1 MARWNKKNDW
11 AWTENQYG
19 ERPVDDVN
27 EIIRRLDME
36 LGRSKV
42 VLCLKSTHLRD
53 QILEYL
59 WWRHRKTANDIS
71 VPLHSLNEPRDWSSK
86 AEELW
91 TDWIQDTFPPERWTS
106 MILEPVFGTDERY
119 WESRVGGPGW
129 RMEIY
134 DMIQWWVQRE
144 WTIVD
149 KFDPLPDE
157 ETGSNMEDDAIMMDE
172 YDGRRRRR

>member
-1 MARWNKKNDW
+1 MATWNRWDDW

-27 EIIRRLDME
+27 EIIRRLTAE
-36 LGRSKV
+36 VKRSKAT
-42 VLCLKSTHLRD
+42 LCLKPAHLRN

-59 WWRHRKTANDIS
+59 WWRHRKTAHEIS
-71 VPLHSLNEPRDWSSK
+71 VPLHLMNEPSGWDSR

-91 TDWIQDTFPPERWTS
+91 ADWVYWTFPPERWVSGVLT
-106 MILEPVFGTDERY
+106 PVFGTDERY
-119 WESRVGGPGW
+119 WEHGVGGPGW
-129 RMEIY
+129 RMELY
-134 DMIQWWVQRE
+134 DMVQWWIQRD
-144 WTIVD
+144 WNIVD

-157 ETGSNMEDDAIMMDE
+157 ETGSNMEDDVVMMDE

>member
-1 MARWNKKNDW
+1 MTTVNRW

-27 EIIRRLDME
+27 AIIRRLDME
-36 LGRSKV
+36 VKRSKAS
-42 VLCLKSTHLRD
+42 LCLTVVRLRN

-59 WWRHRKTANDIS
+59 SWRHRKVAHEIS
-71 VPLHSLNEPRDWSSK
+71 APYHDLNEPRDWTPH
-86 AEELW
+86 AEDIW

-106 MILEPVFGTDERY
+106 MVLEPVFGTDERF

-134 DMIQWWVQRE
+134 DMLQWWVQRE
-144 WTIVD
+144 WSIVD

-157 ETGSNMEDDAIMMDE
+157 ETGSTMEDEMLISMSDDTG
-172 YDGRRRRR
+172 GRRRR